1 MIFKKI
7 FFYSLFYSFLS
18 SLGLFAQEEKQS
30 TCPEITSKKALDN
43 LEKGRNKKKYEFKER
58 MEYIKKAL
66 EEEPDFAEAQYEMA
80 MLQVTLAVGNG
91 TGFKPA
97 EKYLLRAIELCPE
110 INPYAYFYLGQ
121 IAWGA
126 EEWGKTVTYLEKF
139 TKNPDNAKKPEDF
152 DKATGIL
159 RQAKFYEQIYKN
171 KVEFDP
177 KPIKNVDTFEDE
189 FLPMLS
195 PDNDFLYYTKRY
207 MKQGKDVLFPQQVE
221 ELTEALRN
229 NGEFVKPQAMDMPF
243 NTPGE
248 NYGGITF
255 SLDNKHLLL
264 SNLFSHY

>member
-1 MIFKKI
+1 MKKI
-7 FFYSLFYSFLS
+7 IYYILFAVFFIPISIL
-18 SLGLFAQEEKQS
+18 AQEEKQN
-30 TCPEITSKKALDN
+30 TCPEISNKKALDN

-58 MEYIKKAL
+58 MDYIKKAL

-110 INPYAYFYLGQ
+110 VNPYAYFYLGQ
-121 IAWGA
+121 IAWSS
-126 EEWGKTVTYLEKF
+126 EDWGKTVTYLERF

-152 DKATGIL
+152 DKAAGIL

-177 KPIKNVDTFEDE
+177 KPIKNIDTFEDE

-195 PDNDFLYYTKRY
+195 PYSESYY
-207 MKQGKDVLFPQQVE
+207 
-221 ELTEALRN
+221 N
-229 NGEFVKPQAMDMPF
+229 
-243 NTPGE
+243 
-248 NYGGITF
+248 
-255 SLDNKHLLL
+255 SLA
-264 SNLFSHY
+264 